1 MKRLITL
8 SLAVLMVMGLS
19 TVAFAVTDEY
29 TDIYSVGG
37 AVAPEGVEGYYPGMY
52 VSLKD
57 VDPSDDDILVPNPLR
72 DGGGYVYIQPSWTAY
87 YMLASDTVDN
97 YFWVPDYVDGGVRSA
112 RNPIQP
118 VTVADAVK
126 SVKVTAKYRAG
137 NDAVDSMKIEYKKA
151 FSSFMDPDTL
161 QLVTYEGYSYFLA
174 IKIKDFE
181 GTGFKDFGA
190 DVTLKKTSGADAANL
205 SYSFEMKLDIAF
217 RVRLD
222 QVRNLNVY
230 KNAFQLNASSSDPDS
245 EETIEFPGT
254 NGVYFE
260 VNLFAQGRTI
270 LAMNLDFDAAVIA
283 KYPAANLDFYNGNGA
298 LFNRDGIL
306 VLPAEPGTFLY
317 VRDAEGNL
325 QVAENAVYDSAEEAF
340 HVTTKVLGQF
350 VVSDIELDLE
360 VVNEPTEEPAPE
372 DSVDDA
378 PKAPVD
384 TGAVA

>member
-1 MKRLITL
+1 
-8 SLAVLMVMGLS
+8 MVMGLS

-29 TDIYSVGG
+29 TDIYNVGVG
-37 AVAPEGVEGYYPGMY
+37 AVAPEGVEGYYSGMY

-57 VDPSDDDILVPNPLR
+57 VDPSDDDILVPSPVEAN
-72 DGGGYVYIQPSWTAY
+72 GGYRYVQPGWTAY

-97 YFWVPDYVDGGVRSA
+97 SSWIPPSTVGGSTGTLR
-112 RNPIQP
+112 P

-137 NDAVDSMKIEYKKA
+137 NDAVESMKIEYKKA
-151 FSSFMDPDTL
+151 IMGWRDAETL
-161 QLVTYEGYSYFLA
+161 QVVWYEGYSYFLA

-217 RVRLD
+217 RIRLD
-222 QVRNLNVY
+222 LVKNFNVY